1 VAGLNPSRRFDAAR
15 AGPGILAGQG
25 CIPKARVSARLATDH
40 ATTTGWSI
48 RWRANRRQGEDVG
61 LSQVRELFED
71 LIRWPATRRRD
82 RREVSSEKPAL
93 FA

>member
-1 VAGLNPSRRFDAAR
+1 MVDS
-15 AGPGILAGQG
+15 LAGE
-25 CIPKARVSARLATDH
+25 PEA
-40 ATTTGWSI
+40 
-48 RWRANRRQGEDVG
+48 GEDVG

-71 LIRWPATRRRD
+71 LIRWPSTRRRD